1 MSATTTGRSV
11 TDTLISPFAGQTD
24 EAAEGTMRQLALDSP
39 FAALLAE
46 SPDPESE
53 EVAGFADSLYHEDSG
68 GTLQQMVYDPLSE
81 FDDEEAVFEPEE
93 VDGFDSGPWT
103 GSADQIAFRERVLA
117 AHLAHSR
124 KRRGSPLRD
133 LSAHET
139 KRLVTV
145 PGTKIKTFPETAA
158 AAGRL
163 LNAAQ
168 AELANDKEAGDADAL
183 RTIGLGVSSGY
194 RSSQT
199 QRELWLGYF
208 KDYYN
213 QSRAAR
219 AKIPAG
225 PHSTQAV
232 DYMLDPGGFG
242 LRGKIAAPGYSNHQ
256 NGIAIDFLQTRTKG
270 HAIKNSTKKEWRKAW
285 YASWFHRW
293 LRNNAHLF
301 GFQPI
306 ATEEWHWE
314 YREGAAS
321 RGSVRESLEAF
332 DTRMDDSEEC
342 AAVSSPEFEFG
353 YEAEPTEAWYED
365 EQAWDVADYED
376 ESSPSWTFDEEDGT
390 AQDFPSSRLEWPGRS
405 AEELKFM
412 RAVYDRQVANSTGTY
427 TPDLPNVA
435 TIEDKHEARPDAAKA
450 ARALLAR
457 ARADLAAAG
466 LADRVRIGIVS
477 AYRPASEQFIIWQG
491 KGRSG
496 GFPYYYQQML
506 KRGRLRRGDF
516 GPAAV
521 AKMATEMASWI
532 AAPGYSNHQDG
543 LAIDFAIGDR
553 RQGGL
558 GKIGT
563 RSWFHKWLTE
573 NARRFGFH
581 PYKTEAWHW
590 TYRSPVSSEAW
601 VGEVT
606 AGTIRAGEIKV
617 PDVPLLSAHRGTPPT
632 YDLILGWNDMS
643 SMPEAIDVVVHLHG
657 YWYPRPKLL
666 DDIRPVSGLDLA
678 PKESAQR
685 RSRPTLTV
693 LPRGHDT
700 GITQKW
706 KQKDGTYKYGYNK
719 FTFPRVVTKDGLRNL
734 IGFALDRFAKQV
746 GGAPP
751 RVGRL
756 ILTAHSGGG
765 AALLKILEHTDPH
778 QVHVFDGLY
787 QDASALATWA
797 RKRIERD
804 RAALQ
809 ASGTQSADD
818 YMRAQGGALR
828 VFYQGRI
835 RGGTKPHSLR
845 LRDELAADLRGGL
858 ERWYRVEASTYDH
871 FAIPRNYGWRLL
883 VDASANVPGAQAEPR
898 ATRARE
904 WEDAEYW
911 NAEGDYEFDATEDEP
926 AEAEESEYDY
936 ELDSGPA
943 VDTLDGE
950 HWADDWEID
959 TAAGESEAGTPEV
972 PLGTLALRTPA
983 RTWSYRF
990 TPEDLVWTAKLL
1002 VHEAGGEDNV
1012 DNASVLW
1019 AMFNRYALFTYDD
1032 YPTFSSFIRAYS
1044 TTLQPVLR
1052 NPQAAARHMHRP
1064 PGEFVRTGGTY
1075 PGTDIP
1081 RGQLRRHLDIQK
1093 APWSAVKRSA
1103 RQLATRALTGQLPNP
1118 GIGLATQFA
1127 STRIY
1132 FRQKHGR
1139 NPNVEEW
1146 RRYTANFAKTKGWK
1160 WIGDVDRLDQLK
1172 NAFFV
1177 QWPAVGLPV
1186 DAVRV
1191 LPTAGAGE
1199 ALQESGEWELE
1210 HEDAFEAQE
1219 AFDGEAELEMLASA
1233 VTRALRAEWPAI
1245 RQGLRRH
1252 RQSAGLTPDVAMEP
1266 EC

>member
-1 MSATTTGRSV
+1 M
-11 TDTLISPFAGQTD
+11 
-24 EAAEGTMRQLALDSP
+24 
-39 FAALLAE
+39 
-46 SPDPESE
+46 
-53 EVAGFADSLYHEDSG
+53 
-68 GTLQQMVYDPLSE
+68 
-81 FDDEEAVFEPEE
+81 
-93 VDGFDSGPWT
+93 
-103 GSADQIAFRERVLA
+103 

-124 KRRGSPLRD
+124 KKRGSPLRD
-133 LSAHET
+133 LSAEEA

-145 PGTKIKTFPETAA
+145 PGTKIKTFPDTAA
-158 AAGRL
+158 AAARL
-163 LNAAQ
+163 LNAAH
-168 AELANDKEAGDADAL
+168 AELAKDKEAGDADAL

-194 RSSQT
+194 RGSQT
-199 QRELWLGYF
+199 QRDLWLGYF

-213 QSRAAR
+213 QTRAAR

-232 DYMLDPGGFG
+232 GYMLDPGGFG

-256 NGIAIDFLQTRTKG
+256 NGIAIDFLQTRAKG

-301 GFQPI
+301 DFQPI
-306 ATEEWHWE
+306 PTEEWHWE
-314 YREGAAS
+314 YRKGAVSRAVGGAS
-321 RGSVRESLEAF
+321 AEAF
-332 DTRMDDSEEC
+332 DTLMDDSEEGS
-342 AAVSSPEFEFG
+342 AVSSPEFEFG
-353 YEAEPTEAWYED
+353 YEAEPTEAWSED
-365 EQAWDVADYED
+365 EEAWDEADYED
-376 ESSPSWTFDEEDGT
+376 ESSPSLMFDEEDGA
-390 AQDFPSSRLEWPGRS
+390 AQDFPASRLEWPGRS

-427 TPDLPNVA
+427 TADLPNVA
-435 TIEDKHEARPDAAKA
+435 TIEGKHRARPDAAKA
-450 ARALLAR
+450 ARALLAQ

-466 LADRVRIGIVS
+466 LAGNVQIGIVS

-496 GFPYYYQQML
+496 GFPYYYKRML
-506 KRGRLRRGDF
+506 DEGRLRRGDF
-516 GPAAV
+516 GPTAV
-521 AKMATEMASWI
+521 ARMASEMAKWI
-532 AAPGYSNHQDG
+532 AAPGFSNHQDG
-543 LAIDFAIGDR
+543 LAIDFGTGDR

-563 RSWFHKWLTE
+563 RSWFHKWLCK
-573 NARRFGFH
+573 NARRRFGFH
-581 PYKTEAWHW
+581 PYETETWHW
-590 TYRSPVSSEAW
+590 TYRSPVSSETWSDEITPGA
-601 VGEVT
+601 VS
-606 AGTIRAGEIKV
+606 AGEIKV
-617 PDVPLLSAHRGTPPT
+617 QDVPLLSAHRGTRPS
-632 YDLILGWNDMS
+632 YDLILGWNAMS
-643 SMPEAIDVVVHLHG
+643 AMPEAIDVVVHLHG
-657 YWYPRPKLL
+657 YWYPRPKVL

-678 PKESAQR
+678 PKQSAER
-685 RSRPTLTV
+685 RARPTLTV

-700 GITQKW
+700 GVTQKW
-706 KQKDGTYKYGYNK
+706 KQKDGTYKYGYNR
-719 FTFPRVVTKDGLRNL
+719 FTFPRLVTKDGLDSL
-734 IGFALDRFAKQV
+734 IRFALDRFAKQV
-746 GGAPP
+746 GGPTP

-787 QDASALATWA
+787 QDASALAKWA
-797 RKRIERD
+797 RKRIQRD
-804 RAALQ
+804 RQALQ
-809 ASGTQSADD
+809 ASGAHSADD

-828 VFYQGRI
+828 VFYQGGI
-835 RGGTKPHSLR
+835 RGGTRPHSLR
-845 LRDELAADLRGGL
+845 LRDELGADLGGGL
-858 ERWYRVEASTYDH
+858 ERWYRVEGSSYDH

-883 VDASANVPGAQAEPR
+883 IDASANLPKAQSEPGV
-898 ATRARE
+898 TRTRE
-904 WEDAEYW
+904 GEDSEHWGIEDEY
-911 NAEGDYEFDATEDEP
+911 ELDATENDP
-926 AEAEESEYDY
+926 AQAEESENED
-936 ELDSGPA
+936 EFDSGPT
-943 VDTLDGE
+943 VDMLNGE
-950 HWADDWEID
+950 QWADEWEID
-959 TAAGESEAGTPEV
+959 TAAGESEAGMPGV
-972 PLGTLALRTPA
+972 RLGTLALRTPA

-1012 DNASVLW
+1012 DNAAVLW

-1032 YPTFSSFIRAYS
+1032 YSSFSSFIRAYS

-1064 PGEFVRTGGTY
+1064 PSEFVRTGGSY

-1093 APWSAVKRSA
+1093 APWSAVKASA

-1127 STRIY
+1127 STRVY

-1160 WIGDVDRLDQLK
+1160 WIGDVAELNQLK

-1177 QWPAVGLPV
+1177 QRPAVGLPV

-1191 LPTAGAGE
+1191 LPPAGAGE

-1210 HEDAFEAQE
+1210 YEDAFEAE
-1219 AFDGEAELEMLASA
+1219 TAFDGEPELEMLASA
-1233 VTRALRAEWPAI
+1233 VTRAVRAEWPAI
-1245 RQGLRRH
+1245 REDLRRY
-1252 RQSAGLTPDVAMEP
+1252 RQSAGLTPDVAMEA